1 MDQCL
6 GIAVGQL
13 GWEWSPVAG
22 ERDEARGGVH
32 ETIHSVDSASNDECR
47 SAVVKM
53 SWQMFMISF
62 RFQCSGEVHQY
73 LGPA

>member
-1 MDQCL
+1 M
-6 GIAVGQL
+6 
-13 GWEWSPVAG
+13 AG

-47 SAVVKM
+47 SAVLKM
-53 SWQMFMISF
+53 SRQMFMISF
-62 RFQCSGEVHQY
+62 MFQCTGEVHQY